1 MTYRQI
7 LLAAVMAGCS
17 VANSPSA
24 SAAPEE
30 KQMALNGTKLTYIE
44 EGAGTPVVFV
54 HGAISDMRAWDPYRP
69 EIAKERR
76 FIAYT
81 QRYFGTAAW
90 SDKAEHFSRETHIE
104 DLIAFVE
111 GLDAGPVHLVTWSYS
126 GGIGTYASLRRPDLF
141 RSIIHYEPSARALLS
156 GLPGGAT
163 ARTEMFKNFGPAIS
177 AMKAGKAEDAALRFI
192 EAVFKLPEGAAAE
205 EPEPWPSYWRANGR
219 TIPPF
224 LAMAPGV
231 PISCDQLGALTIPT
245 LVVQGK
251 EHLHALFD
259 DGGTPGRLPG
269 KRPAGHLTGSE
280 SRRSLSQIRQ
290 ADRTDQEFSCAG
302 GVSEQRDKSQAKPVT
317 FLRSGC

>member
-7 LLAAVMAGCS
+7 LLAAA
-17 VANSPSA
+17 VALGSLA
-24 SAAPEE
+24 TAPLVLATPQE
-30 KQMALNGTKLTYIE
+30 KLMALNGTKLTYVE
-44 EGAGTPVVFV
+44 EGTGTPVVFV

-69 EIAKERR
+69 EIASERR

-90 SDKAEHFSRETHIE
+90 SDKAEHFSRETHID
-104 DLIAFVE
+104 DLIAFIE

-156 GLPGGAT
+156 GLPGSSA
-163 ARTEMFKNFGPAIS
+163 ARTEMFKNFGPAIT

-192 EAVFKLPEGAAAE
+192 EAVFKLPEGNAAT

-224 LAMAPGV
+224 LAMAPGG
-231 PISCDQLGALTIPT
+231 PISCDQLGAMTVPT
-245 LVVQGK
+245 LIVQGK
-251 EHLHALFD
+251 NTYTRYSMMAERLANCQANALLITLSGANH
-259 DGGTPGRLPG
+259 DGPYRKP
-269 KRPAGHLTGSE
+269 R
-280 SRRSLSQIRQ
+280 
-290 ADRTDQEFSCAG
+290 EFTTLI
-302 GVSEQRDKSQAKPVT
+302 KN
-317 FLRSGC
+317 FLALVE